1 MDSKEIVRFVLI
13 FIVAHIVAYW
23 IAGIIAYFTL
33 YQPFFE
39 GEEALLSCFMRMR
52 DDPELWPHVMKW
64 QTQGQVLR
72 AILFAVVMLPFFTTW
87 KEWKLSKRIW
97 TVLVAYFILTHFAA
111 TAPSGGNIEGFI
123 YMRPEFV
130 EDGFWKYQPEA
141 IIHGLIM
148 AGILAK
154 WGIRRRKEQIT

>member
-1 MDSKEIVRFVLI
+1 METKTVLRFILI
-13 FIVAHIVAYW
+13 FIVAHVVAYW

-39 GEEALLSCFMRMR
+39 GEEALLSCYMRMA

-64 QTQGQVLR
+64 QVPGQVLR
-72 AILFAVVMLPFFTTW
+72 AILFALVMIPFFNTW
-87 KEWKLSKRIW
+87 KEWRFSKRVW
-97 TVLVAYFILTHFAA
+97 TVFLAYFVLTCFAA
-111 TAPSGGNIEGFI
+111 TSPSGGNIEGFI

-130 EDGFWKYQPEA
+130 ETGFWKSQPEG

-148 AGILAK
+148 ASILAK
-154 WGIRRRKEQIT
+154 WGIGKKKEQ